1 MIVVSNIAKSAMKRQ
16 ILGFKARSQG
26 KTEYL
31 FYVSDERLR
40 KINFIQKYWKLTVL
54 PNHFQKRQFPSFQ
67 EYSTWQ
73 GRTVRENYSKWSY
86 IFMTTHI
93 LWKFCNYYR
102 FCEHP
107 SHPAQRNVDN
117 SKFDTPF
124 LFAWIL
130 QDFPTSLG
138 KIARFKAD
146 SRFARILDYRD

>member
-73 GRTVRENYSKWSY
+73 GRTVREHCSKLSY

-93 LWKFCNYYR
+93 LWKFFNDYWLCAQ
-102 FCEHP
+102 P
-107 SHPAQRNVDN
+107 SYPAQRNDDN
-117 SKFDTPF
+117 SKFNTPF
-124 LFAWIL
+124 LFTWIP
-130 QDFPTSLG
+130 QDFLSSVG
-138 KIARFKAD
+138 KIVRFQAD